1 MTQKMKDN
9 KITETR
15 DWFFE
20 NNNQL
25 DEPLTRVIKK
35 TMVHIASKQYYK

>member
-1 MTQKMKDN
+1 MKDN

-15 DWFFE
+15 DWVFE

-35 TMVHIASKQYYK
+35 TMVQIANKQYYK